1 LPTSDIV
8 LRTKGLRRDFGGFRA
23 VDSVSIDVRRGQIH
37 AIIGPNGAGKTTMF
51 NMLTKFL
58 PPSGGQILL
67 DGVDITHIGPAQVA
81 ALGMVR
87 SFQISS
93 TFGRLT
99 ALQNVRVALMRAGN
113 RTYQFWRTHR
123 DMDQYNARALELLAE
138 VGLKDWAHHHAGSLP
153 YGRKRALELATTL
166 ALDPKVLLLDEPTA
180 GMGQED
186 IENIVTLVKSLS
198 RKKTIVIVEHN
209 LKVVSS
215 LADTISVMV
224 RGRVITEGDYAT
236 VSGNPDVKT
245 AYLGSAHA

>member
-1 LPTSDIV
+1 MATSDIV
-8 LRTKGLRRDFGGFRA
+8 LRTAGLRRSFGGFNA
-23 VDSVSIDVRRGQIH
+23 VDGVSIDIIRGQIH

-58 PPSGGQILL
+58 SPTAGQIQL
-67 DGVDITHIGPAQVA
+67 DGVDITHVGPAQVA
-81 ALGMVR
+81 SLGMVR

-93 TFGRLT
+93 TFGRLS
-99 ALQNVRVALMRAGN
+99 ALQNVRIALMRAGN
-113 RTYQFWRTHR
+113 SSFRFWRSHR
-123 DMDQYNARALELLAE
+123 DMDQYNDEARKLLAK
-138 VGLKDWAHHHAGSLP
+138 VGLESWAERPAASLP

-186 IENIVTLVKSLS
+186 IETIVALVKSLA
-198 RKKTIVIVEHN
+198 RRKTIVIVEHN
-209 LKVVSS
+209 LKVISS

-224 RGRVITEGDYAT
+224 RGKVIAEGDYDA
-236 VSGNPDVKT
+236 VSRHPDVRS